1 MAANDSFGT
10 TASGIVPF
18 TILMASRDE
27 GLGVWSDEPNIIV
40 TNIPGSTGPPE
51 IEVIRKQGPSM
62 VTWRLYLDSVADYT
76 ALKAK
81 QATVDTLTVAAN
93 TQTHSGTAS
102 TYNGYPVVLLPYTLL
117 MRISDETYMVDG
129 SVEASATFLRQLDSS
144 GSAVPP

>member
-1 MAANDSFGT
+1 MASDSFGT

-27 GLGVWSDEPNIIV
+27 GLSVWSDEPNIIV

-62 VTWRLYLDSVADYT
+62 VTWRLYLATVADYT

-81 QATVDTLTVAAN
+81 QATVDTLTVAMG
-93 TQTHSGTAS
+93 TQTHSDAQNAIEGFTD
-102 TYNGYPVVLLPYTLL
+102 VVLPHTLL
-117 MRISDETYMVDG
+117 MRISDEMRMVDG
-129 SVEASATFLRQLDSS
+129 SVEASATFFRQLDSF
-144 GSAVPP
+144 GEAVPL